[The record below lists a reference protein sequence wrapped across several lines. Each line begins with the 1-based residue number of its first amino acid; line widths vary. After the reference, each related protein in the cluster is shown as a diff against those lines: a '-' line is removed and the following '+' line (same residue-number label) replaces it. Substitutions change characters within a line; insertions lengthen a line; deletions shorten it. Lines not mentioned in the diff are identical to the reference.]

1 MADSHHLLLY
11 SVIYYKLME
20 QKMQLLIR
28 WEDLSELNS
37 YKPNGTLDNLIGG
50 MEMTDDYMKRFMFV
64 TTEVQE
70 RNWYMFIV

>member
-1 MADSHHLLLY
+1 
-11 SVIYYKLME
+11 
-20 QKMQLLIR
+20 MQLLIR
-28 WEDLSELNS
+28 WQDISDVNS
-37 YKPNGTLDNLIGG
+37 SKPNGTLDNLIGG